1 VNRTFD
7 REGRIVDAAAIDQM
21 ACAWQQGDRE
31 AFTGLVIALQGELRL
46 YISSFSDSREQVE
59 EILQETFVTCFH
71 KITLYQPR
79 GTFLAW
85 LKTIARNHMVDHWRE
100 RRRCAAIDGDMAEQL
115 VASSGLSDLEDDSEL
130 ASTRSARLNRC
141 LEHLAP
147 RARQL
152 IERRHLD
159 SRPLAELARHFK
171 QSMAS
176 LSVTLHRIRQSLRR
190 CIEAGP

>member
-1 VNRTFD
+1 M
-7 REGRIVDAAAIDQM
+7 DAAARDSL

-31 AFTGLVIALQGELRL
+31 AFTALVLDLQGDLRL
-46 YISSFSDSREQVE
+46 YISSFCVSREQVE

-71 KITLYQPR
+71 KIALYQPR

-85 LKTIARNHMVDHWRE
+85 MKTIARNHLIDHWRE
-100 RRRCAAIDGDMAEQL
+100 RRRCASMDSDLAEQL
-115 VASSGLSDLEDDSEL
+115 IADSGLSDLDAEREKL
-130 ASTRSARLNRC
+130 LTTRSRRLSTC
-141 LEHLAP
+141 LDALPP
-147 RARQL
+147 RARAL
-152 IERRHLD
+152 IERRHLE

-190 CIEAGP
+190 CLESES

>member
-1 VNRTFD
+1 M
-7 REGRIVDAAAIDQM
+7 DAAAIDLL

-31 AFTGLVIALQGELRL
+31 AFTALVLELQGELRL
-46 YISSFSDSREQVE
+46 YVSSCSDSRELVE

-71 KITLYQPR
+71 KIGLYQPR

-85 LKTIARNHMVDHWRE
+85 LRTIARNHLIDHWRE
-100 RRRCAAIDGDMAEQL
+100 RRRCASLEGDLAEQL
-115 VASSGLSDLEDDSEL
+115 LAAAGLSDLEGDPDQDHEQ
-130 ASTRSARLNRC
+130 RSLQSRRLHRC
-141 LEHLAP
+141 LDALAP
-147 RARQL
+147 RARAL

-159 SRPLAELARHFK
+159 SRPLAELARQFK

-190 CIEAGP
+190 CMEAKP